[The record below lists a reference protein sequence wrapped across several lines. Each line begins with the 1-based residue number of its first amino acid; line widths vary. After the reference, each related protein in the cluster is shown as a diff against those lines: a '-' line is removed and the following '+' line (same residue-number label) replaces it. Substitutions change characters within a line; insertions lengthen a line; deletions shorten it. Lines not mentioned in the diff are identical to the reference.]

1 MNREERLKRL
11 ADSIVRLEGKSPCKA
26 EGCKSAGTYGCLECG
41 NFFCYGHIFMY
52 NGLHYCEGCLPQYNR
67 DQQ

>member
-1 MNREERLKRL
+1 MNTEKRLKSI
-11 ADSIVRLEGKSPCKA
+11 ADSIVRLHGREQCKA

-41 NFFCYGHIFMY
+41 NFFCYAHIYKY
-52 NGLHYCEGCLPQYNR
+52 NGLHYCEGCLPQYSK